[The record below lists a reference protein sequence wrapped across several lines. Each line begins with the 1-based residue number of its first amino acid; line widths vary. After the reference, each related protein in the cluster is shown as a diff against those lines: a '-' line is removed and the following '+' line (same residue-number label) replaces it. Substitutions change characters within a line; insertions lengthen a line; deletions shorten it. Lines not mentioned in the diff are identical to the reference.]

1 MKSFNGIPFNTI
13 RNEINIQGGAI
24 SLEGIIRFSTSK
36 EERIK
41 MIDDGCELFY
51 NFTPTDI

>member
-1 MKSFNGIPFNTI
+1 
-13 RNEINIQGGAI
+13 
-24 SLEGIIRFSTSK
+24 LEGIIRFSTSK

-41 MIDDGCELFY
+41 MVNDGCKLFY